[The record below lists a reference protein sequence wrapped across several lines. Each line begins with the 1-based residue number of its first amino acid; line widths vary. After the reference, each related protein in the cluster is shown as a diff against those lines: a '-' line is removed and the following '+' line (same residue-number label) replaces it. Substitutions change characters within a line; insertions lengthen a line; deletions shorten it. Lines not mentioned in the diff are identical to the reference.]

1 MHFVSIAYVGAAFRN
16 LKETL
21 IVLIILLTPYEK
33 KILTISNVYKMF
45 PAESSGK
52 PLH

>member
-21 IVLIILLTPYEK
+21 INCVNNSTRPVREK
-33 KILTISNVYKMF
+33 NSYYI
-45 PAESSGK
+45 
-52 PLH
+52 